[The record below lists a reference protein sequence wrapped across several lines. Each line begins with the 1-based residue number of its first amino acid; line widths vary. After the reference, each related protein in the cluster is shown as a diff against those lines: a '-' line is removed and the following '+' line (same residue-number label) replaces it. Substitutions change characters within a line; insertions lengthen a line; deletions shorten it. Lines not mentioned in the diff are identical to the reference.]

1 MKKEALERYRKHQTL
16 WNDNSENLFEL
27 QKKREEVVKKIE
39 ELNERSQ
46 ILDKS
51 IETVKKLIDQLFN
64 SKITAFEELIQ
75 EGLNQIFS
83 DRTYQFKIDLGSRG
97 SKKTAEFKYKREEKE
112 WQKMDGSCG
121 GSVRVVADLICRIYL
136 ISQLEGK
143 RFLMLDEA
151 LSELSDEY
159 IQPCVNFLEGLIEK
173 MDFDILLV
181 SHDDRITEY
190 IDNVFYMDKGEVVK

>member
-1 MKKEALERYRKHQTL
+1 MKTEALERYKEHKTL
-16 WNDNSENLFEL
+16 FQNNRDSIDQLEE
-27 QKKREEVVKKIE
+27 KKEEVQQEIRD
-39 ELNERSQ
+39 LSERSQ
-46 ILDKS
+46 VLDKS

-64 SKITAFEELIQ
+64 SKINAFEELIQ

-83 DRTYQFKIDLGSRG
+83 DRTYQFKIELGSRG
-97 SKKTAEFKYKREEKE
+97 SKKTAEFKYRREENE

-159 IQPCVNFLEGLIEK
+159 IEPCVEFLKGLIDK

-181 SHDDRITEY
+181 SHDDRITDF
-190 IDNVFYMDKGEVVK
+190 IDNVYYMDQGEIV